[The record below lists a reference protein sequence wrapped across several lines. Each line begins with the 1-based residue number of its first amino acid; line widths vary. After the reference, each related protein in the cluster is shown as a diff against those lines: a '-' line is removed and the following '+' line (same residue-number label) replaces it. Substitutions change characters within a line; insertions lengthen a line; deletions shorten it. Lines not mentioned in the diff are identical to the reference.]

1 MNETML
7 LGKGTD
13 IISVPQS
20 LLYKHLEQAPAHGRK
35 RLAFMTPDHHRVRYF
50 VVREL
55 PRFGRPI
62 LVQKIADEL
71 QLSLK
76 KVENI
81 LAELEVNLYF
91 LVRNEQGAVHWA
103 FPVTVEPT
111 AHKIKFSSGESI
123 YGA

>member
-7 LGKGTD
+7 LGKGND
-13 IISVPQS
+13 IVSIPQS
-20 LLYKHLEQAPAHGRK
+20 LLNKHLAQAPEHGRK
-35 RLAFMTPDHHRVRYF
+35 RLTFMTPDHHRVRYF

-62 LVQKIADEL
+62 LVPEIAGE
-71 QLSLK
+71 LSLSFES
-76 KVENI
+76 VEKI
-81 LAELEVNLYF
+81 LTELEANLYF
-91 LVRNEQGAVHWA
+91 LVRNEQGAVNWA

-111 AHKIKFSSGESI
+111 THKIHFSSGENL